1 MKFILQPWQLIAIFL
16 AGWVNRQQQE
26 AIDYLRTE
34 NDIIKERLGKKRI
47 LLSDDQRRRL
57 AVKGKVVGRKQLQLI
72 GTLFTP
78 DTVLL
83 WHRQLVANKWDD
95 SDRKRSK
102 PGRPRVRQE
111 IVDLTLE
118 FASGTQPGATTEF
131 KESSP
136 RSALRSPTQR

>member
-1 MKFILQPWQLIAIFL
+1 M
-16 AGWVNRQQQE
+16 
-26 AIDYLRTE
+26 
-34 NDIIKERLGKKRI
+34 
-47 LLSDDQRRRL
+47 
-57 AVKGKVVGRKQLQLI
+57 KGKVLGRKQLQLI

-78 DTVLL
+78 DTILL

-118 FASGTQPGATTEF
+118 FARGTQPGATTEF